1 MSPSNTRA
9 QSRPRGQSRSR
20 SYNDKPSS
28 SPNAP
33 ASRSRFASLFRL
45 PSMPP
50 VFNIVR
56 ACVYLAV
63 LVWTIIC
70 LAIAAHFQS
79 ILVSSDLTRFV
90 PFAIFVCC
98 ASLLIF
104 IALLAFGLWKE
115 RNPIS
120 TRVELGCLGL
130 AGTLWMALGAF
141 VASSD
146 SEMADVECFSSA
158 DADSEP
164 IELPGFNTE
173 TYHAQYHVLE
183 AFSFFNMILIFGFL
197 VLLLVL
203 ALRQHRAGTKH
214 VWTLPVSMIAWFG
227 RSGRPQGKLPAP
239 VTHRSRSQS
248 RRATTDEKP
257 RARSRSRPADVRRN
271 DSQRALLR
279 DDSYRTVDSRRT
291 GRSTDLRRDDSR
303 RTAPGADVRR
313 DDSRRTNP
321 GADVRRDDSRR
332 TNPATGLRRE
342 DSRRTKPAADVRRD
356 DSRRTNPGAD
366 VRRDDSRRTNPGAD
380 VRREDSRRATPGEPR
395 RLPQRSGEPTRNEVP
410 TYVYWMPHKAP
421 EEAHVR
427 DTQPPR
433 PPARDSRLLGPSPRR

>member
-28 SPNAP
+28 KSP

-104 IALLAFGLWKE
+104 VALLAFGLWKE

-130 AGTLWMALGAF
+130 AGTLWLALGAF

-158 DADSEP
+158 DSDAEP

-197 VLLLVL
+197 ALLLVL
-203 ALRQHRAGTKH
+203 AVRQHRAGTKH
-214 VWTLPVSMIAWFG
+214 VWVLPVSMIAWFG

-248 RRATTDEKP
+248 RRPTMSEKP
-257 RARSRSRPADVRRN
+257 RARSQSRPADVRRN

-279 DDSYRTVDSRRT
+279 DDSYRTMDSRRT

-303 RTAPGADVRR
+303 RTVDVRRDDSRRTNTGADVRR
-313 DDSRRTNP
+313 DDSRRTDP
-321 GADVRRDDSRR
+321 GANVRRDDSRR
-332 TNPATGLRRE
+332 MNPG
-342 DSRRTKPAADVRRD
+342 ADVRRD

-380 VRREDSRRATPGEPR
+380 VRRDDSRRTNPGDSR

-410 TYVYWMPHKAP
+410 TYVYWMPHKTP

-427 DTQPPR
+427 DGQPPR
-433 PPARDSRLLGPSPRR
+433 PPARDSRFFGSSSRR